1 MEKEK
6 SARKDR
12 LFYKQ
17 KNGYELIDEKELGI
31 AETYCKNYMA
41 FLNSAKTEREAVFEG
56 IKLAEAKGFVP
67 YKTGMELKK

>member
-1 MEKEK
+1 MDKEK

-17 KNGYELIDEKELGI
+17 KNGYELIDEKELEL

-56 IKLAEAKGFVP
+56 IKLAED
-67 YKTGMELKK
+67 